1 MIRSDDVPRRTALV
15 TGASAGIGAAF
26 ADVFAAHGFDLVLTA
41 RRRDRL
47 EALARELTS
56 RHGCRVTIET
66 ADLADRD
73 APRRLVEAVAAQ
85 GIAVD
90 ALVNNAGYAVAGS
103 YRRTTWDQQAA
114 FIQVMVTACCE
125 LAHRLLPPMIERGY
139 GRIINVASLA
149 GLVPASA
156 GQTLYAASKAF
167 LIKFSQSL
175 ALEVMPHG
183 VHVTAV
189 CPGFTHTEFHDV
201 LGNRDRMNRL
211 PRFMWMDA
219 ATVARQGF
227 EASMA
232 GQVVY
237 VNGRVNRAIALLV
250 RLLPE
255 RITWALA
262 RRVTGRV
269 RKL

>member
-1 MIRSDDVPRRTALV
+1 MNQSDDLSRRTALV

-26 ADVFAAHGFDLVLTA
+26 AEVFAARGFDLVLTA

-47 EALARELTS
+47 EALARELTA
-56 RHGCRVTIET
+56 RHDCRVTIET

-85 GIAVD
+85 RIAVD
-90 ALVNNAGYAVAGS
+90 ALVNNAGYAVAGT
-103 YRRTTWDQQAA
+103 YRRTTWEQQAA

-167 LIKFSQSL
+167 LVKFSQSL

-232 GQVVY
+232 GKVVY

-255 RITWALA
+255 RLTWALA
-262 RRVTGRV
+262 GRVTGRV
-269 RKL
+269 RTM